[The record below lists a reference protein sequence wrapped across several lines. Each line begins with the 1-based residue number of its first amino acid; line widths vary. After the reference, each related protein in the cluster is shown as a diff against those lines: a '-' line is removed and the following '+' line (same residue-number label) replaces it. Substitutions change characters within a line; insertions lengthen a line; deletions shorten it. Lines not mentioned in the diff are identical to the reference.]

1 MNCCESHFLAL
12 LHIASFLVIE
22 WLIIMLCK
30 AVNLPYNNATH
41 TSIQAFSSET
51 ISGKTKEKQVFSNFS
66 PVTQY
71 QVGQ

>member
-1 MNCCESHFLAL
+1 MNCYESHFLAL
-12 LHIASFLVIE
+12 LHIVSFLVIE

-51 ISGKTKEKQVFSNFS
+51 ISGKKKKRKKNKYFPTSAQ
-66 PVTQY
+66 
-71 QVGQ
+71 